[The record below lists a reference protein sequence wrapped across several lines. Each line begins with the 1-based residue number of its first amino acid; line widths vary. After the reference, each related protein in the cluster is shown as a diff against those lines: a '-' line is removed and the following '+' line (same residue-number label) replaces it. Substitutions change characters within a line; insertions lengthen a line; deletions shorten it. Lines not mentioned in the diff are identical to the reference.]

1 MINVEKNDRID
12 FLYKGDISMN
22 TTKKIFLVFAIFFV
36 SHCAF
41 AAAEQTVTYKNQR
54 GSVLTLIWHAETKE
68 TGTLSGTFTTAVG
81 NCKADVNVPMPIS
94 GFFNGNAIAITVNF
108 PHCKQVVAMTG
119 HLSANRDELATLWLD
134 AMQAKDPA
142 HKNWDANI
150 TGADYYQRVE

>member
-1 MINVEKNDRID
+1 
-12 FLYKGDISMN
+12 MN
-22 TTKKIFLVFAIFFV
+22 TIKKLSVVFTLFFM

-41 AAAEQTVTYKNQR
+41 AAEERSITYKNQR
-54 GSVLTLIWHAETKE
+54 GSVLTLIWHENTQE

-81 NCKADVNVPMPIS
+81 NCKRDVGVPLPMR
-94 GFFNGNAIAITVNF
+94 GFFNGNAVAITVNF

-134 AMQAKDPA
+134 AVQAKDPV

-150 TGADYYQRVE
+150 TGADYYERVR